1 MAKQAEVTILG
12 IYLEETF
19 DLKGLRGIGLFQTKD
34 PAAPAYAK
42 GLKDYPAIAARI
54 QFYFGLKR
62 IYDYSLLEPFGPGI
76 PAENELPRDVVTPG
90 EWLLQE
96 SRLVNL
102 IANN

>member
-1 MAKQAEVTILG
+1 MAKQAEITILG

-19 DLKGLRGIGLFQTKD
+19 HLKGLRDIGLFQTKD
-34 PAAPAYAK
+34 PAKPTYVK
-42 GLKDYPAIAARI
+42 NLKDYPAIAARI

-62 IYDYSLLEPFGPGI
+62 IYDYSLMEPFGPGI
-76 PAENELPRDVVTPG
+76 PAENELPADVVTPG
-90 EWLLQE
+90 EWLLQD

>member
-1 MAKQAEVTILG
+1 MAKQAEITILG
-12 IYLEETF
+12 IYMEETF
-19 DLKGLRGIGLFQTKD
+19 DLKGLRAIGLFQTKD

-42 GLKDYPAIAARI
+42 SLKDYPAIAARL

-76 PAENELPRDVVTPG
+76 PKENELPIDVVTPG
-90 EWLLQE
+90 EWLMQE
-96 SRLVNL
+96 NRLVNL